1 MIKQLINEALAAHDF
16 VSKRDLDNTSFYIR
30 ESGSAIRFAVLH
42 NLDDLPAPAELNYR
56 INHLAP
62 EEFLRNPSF
71 KKNCDLICI
80 HRLDVL
86 ANFKDHE
93 EEIFAIEEDPHF
105 YKKYVLYYS
114 VAEESAL
121 TNFTYDKLVSVIAD
135 KKEFLEYKENPLVAT
150 QYSFAA
156 KTFIKL
162 PFLELPSHQGNLVS
176 LRLQAAEA
184 VAEADLNDIYSTI
197 QQVTDKNADDFIK
210 EMIRNEMANIQD

>member
-1 MIKQLINEALAAHDF
+1 MIKQLIDEALVAHGF
-16 VSKRDLDNTSFYIR
+16 VSKHELETTSFYIR
-30 ESGSAIRFAVLH
+30 ESGSAIRFAVVH
-42 NLDDLPAPAELNYR
+42 NLEDLISPAELNNR

-80 HRLDVL
+80 HRLNVL
-86 ANFKDHE
+86 AEFKDQE

-114 VAEESAL
+114 IAEESTL
-121 TNFTYDKLVSVIAD
+121 TDFTYDKLVSVIDD
-135 KKEFLEYKENPLVAT
+135 KREFLNYKENPLDAS

-162 PFLELPSHQGNLVS
+162 PFLELPRYQGNLVS
-176 LRLQAAEA
+176 LRQQAIEA
-184 VAEADLNDIYSTI
+184 VAEASLSDTYATI
-197 QQVTDKNADDFIK
+197 QQVTNTNADEIIK
-210 EMIRNEMANIQD
+210 GMITNELENIQD

>member
-1 MIKQLINEALAAHDF
+1 MIKQLIDEALVAHGF
-16 VSKRDLDNTSFYIR
+16 VSESKLDTTNFYVR

-42 NLDDLPAPAELNYR
+42 TLDDLPDPAELNNR

-62 EEFLRNPSF
+62 EAFHKNPSF

-86 ANFKDHE
+86 AEFKNHE

-114 VAEESAL
+114 IAEEIAL
-121 TNFTYDKLVSVIAD
+121 NNFTYEKLVSVIAD
-135 KKEFLEYKENPLVAT
+135 KKEFLDYKDNPLVAT

-184 VAEADLNDIYSTI
+184 VAEAGLSDAYLTI
-197 QQVTDKNADDFIK
+197 QKVTTKNADDIIK
-210 EMIRNEMANIQD
+210 EMIRDEMENIQD

>member
-1 MIKQLINEALAAHDF
+1 MIKQLIDEALVAHGF
-16 VSKRDLDNTSFYIR
+16 VNKHELDTTSFYVR
-30 ESGSAIRFAVLH
+30 ESGSAIRFAVVH
-42 NLDDLPAPAELNYR
+42 NLEDLTAPAELNNR

-80 HRLDVL
+80 HRLNVL
-86 ANFKDHE
+86 AEFKGQE

-114 VAEESAL
+114 IAEESTL
-121 TNFTYDKLVSVIAD
+121 TDFTYDKLVSVIAD
-135 KKEFLEYKENPLVAT
+135 KREFLNYKENPLEAS

-176 LRLQAAEA
+176 LRQQAVEA
-184 VAEADLNDIYSTI
+184 VAETSLSDTYATI
-197 QQVTDKNADDFIK
+197 QQVTNTNADEIIK
-210 EMIRNEMANIQD
+210 GMIKNELENIQD

>member
-1 MIKQLINEALAAHDF
+1 MIKQLINEALVAHGF
-16 VSKRDLDNTSFYIR
+16 VSKLDLDNTNFYIR

-42 NLDDLPAPAELNYR
+42 NLDDLSDPAELNNR

-86 ANFKDHE
+86 ARFKDHE

-114 VAEESAL
+114 AAEESAL

-176 LRLQAAEA
+176 LRLQATEA

-197 QQVTDKNADDFIK
+197 QQFTDKNADDFIK

>member
-1 MIKQLINEALAAHDF
+1 MIKQLINEALVAHGF
-16 VSKRDLDNTSFYIR
+16 VNKYELDTTSFYVR
-30 ESGSAIRFAVLH
+30 KSGSAIRFAVLH
-42 NLDDLPAPAELNYR
+42 NLDDLTAPAELNNR

-80 HRLDVL
+80 HRLNVL
-86 ANFKDHE
+86 AEFKEQE

-114 VAEESAL
+114 IAEESAL
-121 TNFTYDKLVSVIAD
+121 TDFTYDKLVSVIAD
-135 KKEFLEYKENPLVAT
+135 KKEFIDYKENPLVAS

-162 PFLELPSHQGNLVS
+162 PFLELPSHSGNLVS
-176 LRLQAAEA
+176 LRQQAIEA
-184 VAEADLNDIYSTI
+184 VAEAGLNDTYSTI
-197 QQVTDKNADDFIK
+197 QKVTVKNADEIIK
-210 EMIRNEMANIQD
+210 EMIKNELANIQD

>member
-1 MIKQLINEALAAHDF
+1 MIKQLIDEALVAHGF
-16 VSKRDLDNTSFYIR
+16 VSEHKLDTTNFYVR
-30 ESGSAIRFAVLH
+30 ETESAIRFAVLH
-42 NLDDLPAPAELNYR
+42 TLDDLLDPAELNTR

-62 EEFLRNPSF
+62 ESFTKKPSF

-86 ANFKDHE
+86 PEFKDHE

-114 VAEESAL
+114 IAEESAL
-121 TNFTYDKLVSVIAD
+121 TNFTYDKLVAVIAD
-135 KKEFLEYKENPLVAT
+135 KKEFLDYKENPLAAT

-162 PFLELPSHQGNLVS
+162 PFLELPSHEGNLVS
-176 LRLQAAEA
+176 LRLQAVEA
-184 VAEADLNDIYSTI
+184 VAEAGLDDTYAII
-197 QQVTDKNADDFIK
+197 QQVTDKNADEFIK
-210 EMIRNEMANIQD
+210 EMIRNEMENIQD

>member
-1 MIKQLINEALAAHDF
+1 MIKQLIDEALVAHGF
-16 VSKRDLDNTSFYIR
+16 VSKRELDTTSFYVR
-30 ESGSAIRFAVLH
+30 ESRSAIRFAIVH
-42 NLDDLPAPAELNYR
+42 NLDDLPDPAELNNR

-62 EEFLRNPSF
+62 EELLRNPSF

-114 VAEESAL
+114 IAEESAL
-121 TNFTYDKLVSVIAD
+121 ADFTYEKLVSVIAD
-135 KKEFLEYKENPLVAT
+135 KKEFLDYKENPLKAT

-156 KTFIKL
+156 KIFIKL

-184 VAEADLNDIYSTI
+184 VAEAGLNDTYSTI

-210 EMIRNEMANIQD
+210 EMIRNELENIQD

>member
-1 MIKQLINEALAAHDF
+1 MIKQLINEALVAHDF
-16 VSKRDLDNTSFYIR
+16 VSKHELDTTTFYIR

-42 NLDDLPAPAELNYR
+42 NLDDFPDPAELNNR

-86 ANFKDHE
+86 AEFKDHE

-114 VAEESAL
+114 IAEESAL
-121 TNFTYDKLVSVIAD
+121 THFTYNKLVSVIAE
-135 KKEFLEYKENPLVAT
+135 KKEFLDYKENPLVAT

-184 VAEADLNDIYSTI
+184 VAETGLNDTYSTI
-197 QQVTDKNADDFIK
+197 QKVTDKNADEIIK
-210 EMIRNEMANIQD
+210 EMINNELANIQD

>member
-1 MIKQLINEALAAHDF
+1 MIKQLIDEALVAHDF
-16 VSKRDLDNTSFYIR
+16 VSKLELDTTSFYVR
-30 ESGSAIRFAVLH
+30 ESGSAIRFAVVH
-42 NLDDLPAPAELNYR
+42 ILDGLPDPADLNNR

-62 EEFLRNPSF
+62 DEFLRNPSF

-86 ANFKDHE
+86 AEFKEHE

-114 VAEESAL
+114 ITEESAL
-121 TNFTYDKLVSVIAD
+121 TNFTYSKLQNLIAD
-135 KKEFLEYKENPLVAT
+135 KKEFLNYKEKPLVAT

-184 VAEADLNDIYSTI
+184 VAEAGLNDMYSTI
-197 QQVTDKNADDFIK
+197 QTATGKNTDDIIK
-210 EMIRNEMANIQD
+210 EMINNELANIQD

>member
-1 MIKQLINEALAAHDF
+1 MIKQLIDEALVAHGF
-16 VSKRDLDNTSFYIR
+16 LSKRELDTTSFYVR
-30 ESGSAIRFAVLH
+30 ESGSAIRFAVVH
-42 NLDDLPAPAELNYR
+42 TLDDLPDPAELNNR

-62 EEFLRNPSF
+62 EEFHRNPSF

-86 ANFKDHE
+86 AEFKDHE

-114 VAEESAL
+114 IAEESAL
-121 TNFTYDKLVSVIAD
+121 TNFTYDKLVTVIAD
-135 KKEFLEYKENPLVAT
+135 KKEFLGYKENPLTAT

-176 LRLQAAEA
+176 LRFQAAEA
-184 VAEADLNDIYSTI
+184 VAEAGLNDTYSII
-197 QQVTDKNADDFIK
+197 QQVTNKNADEFIK
-210 EMIRNEMANIQD
+210 EMIRNELANIQD

>member
-1 MIKQLINEALAAHDF
+1 MIKQLIDEALVAHGF
-16 VSKRDLDNTSFYIR
+16 VSKRELDTTSFYVR
-30 ESGSAIRFAVLH
+30 ESGPAIRFAVVH
-42 NLDDLPAPAELNYR
+42 TLDRLPDPAELNNR

-62 EEFLRNPSF
+62 DEFLRNPSF

-80 HRLDVL
+80 YRLDVL
-86 ANFKDHE
+86 AEFKDHE

-114 VAEESAL
+114 IAEESAL
-121 TNFTYDKLVSVIAD
+121 TNFTYRKLETLIAD
-135 KKEFLEYKENPLVAT
+135 KKEFLSYKEKPLVAT

-184 VAEADLNDIYSTI
+184 VAEAGLNDMYSTI
-197 QQVTDKNADDFIK
+197 QTVTGKNADDIIK
-210 EMIRNEMANIQD
+210 EMINNELANIQD

>member
-1 MIKQLINEALAAHDF
+1 MIKQLINEALVAHGF
-16 VSKRDLDNTSFYIR
+16 VSKLDLDNTSFYIR
-30 ESGSAIRFAVLH
+30 ESGSALRFAVLH
-42 NLDDLPAPAELNYR
+42 NLDDLYDPAELNNR

-86 ANFKDHE
+86 ARFKDHE

-114 VAEESAL
+114 AAEESAL

-176 LRLQAAEA
+176 LRLQATEA

-197 QQVTDKNADDFIK
+197 QQFTDKNADDFIK

>member
-1 MIKQLINEALAAHDF
+1 MIKQLIDEALFAHSF
-16 VSKRDLDNTSFYIR
+16 VSKCEMDTTSFYIR
-30 ESGSAIRFAVLH
+30 ESGSAIRFAVVH
-42 NLDDLPAPAELNYR
+42 TLDDLPDPVELNNR

-80 HRLDVL
+80 HRLEVL
-86 ANFKDHE
+86 AEFKDHE

-114 VAEESAL
+114 TAEEGAITDFS
-121 TNFTYDKLVSVIAD
+121 YEKLVSVITD
-135 KKEFLEYKENPLVAT
+135 KKEFLGYKENPLKAT

-156 KTFIKL
+156 KIFIKL
-162 PFLELPSHQGNLVS
+162 PFLELPSRQGSLVS

-184 VAEADLNDIYSTI
+184 VAEAGLNDTYSNI
-197 QQVTDKNADDFIK
+197 QQVTDKNADDLIK
-210 EMIRNEMANIQD
+210 EMIRNELANIQD

>member
-1 MIKQLINEALAAHDF
+1 MIKQLIDEALVAHGF
-16 VSKRDLDNTSFYIR
+16 VNKREMDTTSFYVR
-30 ESGSAIRFAVLH
+30 ESGSAIRFAVVH
-42 NLDDLPAPAELNYR
+42 TLDDLPDPAELNNQ

-86 ANFKDHE
+86 AEFKDHE

-114 VAEESAL
+114 IAEESAL
-121 TNFTYDKLVSVIAD
+121 TTFTYDKLVTVIAD
-135 KKEFLEYKENPLVAT
+135 KKEFLGYKENPLIAT

-184 VAEADLNDIYSTI
+184 VAEAGLNDTYSTI
-197 QQVTDKNADDFIK
+197 QQVTDKNADEFIK
-210 EMIRNEMANIQD
+210 EMIRNELENIQD

>member
-1 MIKQLINEALAAHDF
+1 MIKQLIDEALVAHSF
-16 VSKRDLDNTSFYIR
+16 VSKRELDTTSFYIR
-30 ESGSAIRFAVLH
+30 ESGSAIRFAVVH
-42 NLDDLPAPAELNYR
+42 TLDDLPDPVELNNR

-80 HRLDVL
+80 HRLEVL
-86 ANFKDHE
+86 AEFKDHE

-105 YKKYVLYYS
+105 YKKYILYYS
-114 VAEESAL
+114 TAEESAL

-135 KKEFLEYKENPLVAT
+135 KKEFLDYKENPLKAT

-162 PFLELPSHQGNLVS
+162 PFLELPSHQGSLVS
-176 LRLQAAEA
+176 LKLQAAEA
-184 VAEADLNDIYSTI
+184 VAEAGLSDTYSTI
-197 QQVTDKNADDFIK
+197 QQVTDKNVDEFIK
-210 EMIRNEMANIQD
+210 EMIRNELANIQD

>member
-1 MIKQLINEALAAHDF
+1 MIKQLIDEALVAHGF
-16 VSKRDLDNTSFYIR
+16 LSKRDLDTTSFYVR
-30 ESGSAIRFAVLH
+30 ESGSAIRFAVVH
-42 NLDDLPAPAELNYR
+42 TLDDLPDPAELNNR

-62 EEFLRNPSF
+62 EQLLRNPSF

-80 HRLDVL
+80 HRLHVL
-86 ANFKDHE
+86 AEFKDHE

-114 VAEESAL
+114 IAEESAL
-121 TNFTYDKLVSVIAD
+121 TNFTYDKLVTVIAD
-135 KKEFLEYKENPLVAT
+135 KKEFLGYKENPLTAT

-184 VAEADLNDIYSTI
+184 VAEAGLNDTYSTI
-197 QQVTDKNADDFIK
+197 QQVTNKNADEFIK
-210 EMIRNEMANIQD
+210 EMIRNELANIQD

>member
-1 MIKQLINEALAAHDF
+1 MIKQLIDEALVAHGF
-16 VSKRDLDNTSFYIR
+16 VSEHKVDTTNFYVR
-30 ESGSAIRFAVLH
+30 ETESAIRFAVLH
-42 NLDDLPAPAELNYR
+42 TLDDLIDPAELNTR

-62 EEFLRNPSF
+62 ESFTKNPSF

-86 ANFKDHE
+86 PEFKDHE

-114 VAEESAL
+114 IAEESAL
-121 TNFTYDKLVSVIAD
+121 ANFTYDKLVTVITD
-135 KKEFLEYKENPLVAT
+135 KKEFLDYKENPLAAT

-162 PFLELPSHQGNLVS
+162 PFLELPSHEGNLVS
-176 LRLQAAEA
+176 LRLQAVEA
-184 VAEADLNDIYSTI
+184 VAEAGLNDTYATI
-197 QQVTDKNADDFIK
+197 QQVTDKNADEFIK
-210 EMIRNEMANIQD
+210 EMIRNEMENIQD

>member
-1 MIKQLINEALAAHDF
+1 MIKQLIDQALVAHGF
-16 VSKRDLDNTSFYIR
+16 VSKRELDTTSFYVR
-30 ESGSAIRFAVLH
+30 ESGSAIRFAALH
-42 NLDDLPAPAELNYR
+42 TLDDLPDPAELNNR
-56 INHLAP
+56 INLLAP
-62 EEFLRNPSF
+62 EAFHRNPSF

-86 ANFKDHE
+86 AEFKDHE

-114 VAEESAL
+114 IAEEIAL
-121 TNFTYDKLVSVIAD
+121 NNFTYDKLASVIAD
-135 KKEFLEYKENPLVAT
+135 KKEFLDYKENPLVAT

-184 VAEADLNDIYSTI
+184 VAEAGLNDTYSTI
-197 QQVTDKNADDFIK
+197 QQVTAKNADDIIK
-210 EMIRNEMANIQD
+210 EMIRNEMENIQD

>member
-1 MIKQLINEALAAHDF
+1 MIKQLIDEALVAHDF
-16 VSKRDLDNTSFYIR
+16 VCKRDQDNTSFYIR

-42 NLDDLPAPAELNYR
+42 NLDDLPHPTELNNR

-86 ANFKDHE
+86 AEFKDHE

-114 VAEESAL
+114 TAEESTL
-121 TNFTYDKLVSVIAD
+121 TNFTYDKLVSMIAD
-135 KKEFLEYKENPLVAT
+135 KKEFLDYKENPLVAT

-162 PFLELPSHQGNLVS
+162 PFLELPSYQGNLVS

-184 VAEADLNDIYSTI
+184 VAEAGLNDTYSTI
-197 QQVTDKNADDFIK
+197 QKVTDKNADEIIK
-210 EMIRNEMANIQD
+210 GMINNELANIQD

>member
-1 MIKQLINEALAAHDF
+1 MIKQLIDEALVAHSF
-16 VSKRDLDNTSFYIR
+16 VSKRELDTTSFYIR
-30 ESGSAIRFAVLH
+30 ESGSAIRFAVVH
-42 NLDDLPAPAELNYR
+42 TLDDLTTPGELNNR
-56 INHLAP
+56 INHLTP

-80 HRLDVL
+80 CRLEVL
-86 ANFKDHE
+86 AEFKDHE

-114 VAEESAL
+114 TAEESAL
-121 TNFTYDKLVSVIAD
+121 TDFTYDKLLSVIAD
-135 KKEFLEYKENPLVAT
+135 KKEFLDYKENPLKAT

-162 PFLELPSHQGNLVS
+162 PFLELPSHQGSLVS
-176 LRLQAAEA
+176 LKLQAAEA
-184 VAEADLNDIYSTI
+184 VAEAGLNDTYSTI

-210 EMIRNEMANIQD
+210 EMIRNELANIQD

>member
-1 MIKQLINEALAAHDF
+1 MIKQLIDEALVAHGF
-16 VSKRDLDNTSFYIR
+16 LSKRELDTTSFYVR
-30 ESGSAIRFAVLH
+30 ESGSAIRFAVVH
-42 NLDDLPAPAELNYR
+42 TLDDLPDPAELNNR

-62 EEFLRNPSF
+62 EEFFRNPSF

-86 ANFKDHE
+86 AEFKDHE

-114 VAEESAL
+114 IAEESAL
-121 TNFTYDKLVSVIAD
+121 TNFTYDKLVTVIAD
-135 KKEFLEYKENPLVAT
+135 KKEFLGYKETPLTAT

-184 VAEADLNDIYSTI
+184 VAEAGLNDTYSTI
-197 QQVTDKNADDFIK
+197 QQVTDKNADAFIK
-210 EMIRNEMANIQD
+210 EMIRNELANIQD

>member
-1 MIKQLINEALAAHDF
+1 MIKQLINEALVAHDF
-16 VSKRDLDNTSFYIR
+16 VSKLDLDNTSFYIR

-42 NLDDLPAPAELNYR
+42 NLDGLPDPAELNNR
-56 INHLAP
+56 INQLAP
-62 EEFLRNPSF
+62 DEFLRNPSF

-86 ANFKDHE
+86 AKFKDHE

-121 TNFTYDKLVSVIAD
+121 TNFTYEKLVSVIAD

-176 LRLQAAEA
+176 LRLKATEA

-197 QQVTDKNADDFIK
+197 QRFKDKNADDFIK
-210 EMIRNEMANIQD
+210 EIIRNEMANI

>member
-1 MIKQLINEALAAHDF
+1 MIKQLIDEALVAHDF
-16 VSKRDLDNTSFYIR
+16 VSKLELDTTSFYVR
-30 ESGSAIRFAVLH
+30 ESGSAIRFAVVH
-42 NLDDLPAPAELNYR
+42 ILDDLPDPADLNNR

-62 EEFLRNPSF
+62 DEFLRNPSF

-86 ANFKDHE
+86 AEFKEHE

-114 VAEESAL
+114 ITEENAL
-121 TNFTYDKLVSVIAD
+121 TNFTYSKLQNLIAD
-135 KKEFLEYKENPLVAT
+135 KMEFLNYKEKPLVAT

-162 PFLELPSHQGNLVS
+162 PFLELPSYQGNLVS

-184 VAEADLNDIYSTI
+184 VAEAGLNDMYSTI
-197 QQVTDKNADDFIK
+197 QTATGKNADDIIK
-210 EMIRNEMANIQD
+210 EMINNELANIQD

>member
-1 MIKQLINEALAAHDF
+1 MIKQLINEALVAHGF
-16 VSKRDLDNTSFYIR
+16 VSKLDLDNTSFYIR

-42 NLDDLPAPAELNYR
+42 NLDGLSDPAELNNR

-86 ANFKDHE
+86 ARFKDHE

-114 VAEESAL
+114 AAEESAL

-176 LRLQAAEA
+176 LRLQATEA

-197 QQVTDKNADDFIK
+197 QQFTDKNADDFIK